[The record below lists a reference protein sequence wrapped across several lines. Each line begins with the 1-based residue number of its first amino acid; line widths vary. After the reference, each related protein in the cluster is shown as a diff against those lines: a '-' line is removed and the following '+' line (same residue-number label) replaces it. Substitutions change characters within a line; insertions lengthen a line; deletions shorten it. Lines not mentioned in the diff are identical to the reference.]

1 MYTPIHALRQSADAD
16 ARQAR
21 GRWDTPEGQATLE
34 RVMELIDSGA
44 GEDFLQ
50 ADFEAGRLP
59 ALTDMWD
66 LKGIYV
72 GNQEWTF
79 PPEDT
84 FEAIDF
90 SFGKFHK
97 VSFTNALFQ
106 STFKFALFKECR
118 FVNCSFQFTYFYG
131 TEFDD
136 VEFEGCDFLE
146 FNDLVN
152 CQLTRTRFNSSYY
165 AANLFTD
172 CSFDRAC
179 ELAPSTPKP
188 VNVSSLGVGSG
199 TGFLVEL
206 YRSVKEAY
214 NAGGAPERSRD
225 YYYKQMEAARLHQTP
240 GKWDRTLAFAFKW
253 IAGYGVRPLRVLAT
267 IAALYV
273 LAAAIFKTAFDLPT
287 SLLLAAGAL
296 FTFGAR
302 AEQLASVPWPYSVVY
317 GLTSFGGIALTA
329 LFVTVLAAVFLRER

>member
-1 MYTPIHALRQSADAD
+1 MQ
-16 ARQAR
+16 
-21 GRWDTPEGQATLE
+21 
-34 RVMELIDSGA
+34 LIDSGA

-50 ADFEAGRLP
+50 ADFEGGRLP

-79 PPEDT
+79 PRDDT

-97 VSFTNALFQ
+97 VTFTNAYFQ
-106 STFKFALFKECR
+106 STFKFASLKECR

-136 VEFEGCDFLE
+136 VAFEGCAFLE

-152 CQLTRTRFNSSYY
+152 CQLTRTRFERSYY

-172 CSFDRAC
+172 CSFDRGC
-179 ELAPSTPKP
+179 EVTPSTPKP
-188 VNVSSLGVGSG
+188 VNVPSYGVGSG

-206 YRSVKEAY
+206 NRSVKEAY
-214 NAGGAPERSRD
+214 NAGGAPERARY

-240 GKWDRTLAFAFKW
+240 G
-253 IAGYGVRPLRVLAT
+253 
-267 IAALYV
+267 
-273 LAAAIFKTAFDLPT
+273 
-287 SLLLAAGAL
+287 
-296 FTFGAR
+296 
-302 AEQLASVPWPYSVVY
+302 Q
-317 GLTSFGGIALTA
+317 
-329 LFVTVLAAVFLRER
+329 